1 MYSTDTLAEMAGD
14 RVLETHNGL
23 AHPATEAPH
32 GALVV
37 EMVRPEW
44 ADAQG
49 GMLRFQGG
57 GGGGVGPVGVVV
69 VLGVV
74 GLWVWVPC
82 VGVGLWVWGCGCG
95 AVSVGL

>member
-57 GGGGVGPVGVVV
+57 EGGGRA
-69 VLGVV
+69 
-74 GLWVWVPC
+74 LWVWLWC
-82 VGVGLWVWGCGCG
+82 LGLWGCGCGCRVWVWGCGCG
-95 AVSVGL
+95 AVGVGL